1 MFSLVELIIN
11 NTYMALRNIKVLEF
25 AGLAPVPLCGLI
37 LKDFGADVIRIDKV
51 SVYLIKLT
59 IKVDANS

>member
-1 MFSLVELIIN
+1 
-11 NTYMALRNIKVLEF
+11 MALRNIKVLEF

>member
-1 MFSLVELIIN
+1 
-11 NTYMALRNIKVLEF
+11 MALRNIKVLEF

-37 LKDFGADVIRIDKV
+37 LKDFGADVIRIGKV